1 MMHEMMDIIK
11 KDIFITNSMINQKI
25 IEKKNYRN
33 LNYKSLLK
41 KPILKA
47 EKKVNQENNIYVN
60 AFYKIKL
67 RKFQHRFEPNINSK
81 NYNDAQ
87 IKDPVLNNNGFKVT
101 KLDNEDI
108 PLNNSDKLT
117 LKNHETFPADINLNY
132 NVLEKIFNN
141 NIKIINDLQ
150 SENNK
155 LGNHK
160 EFFLSILQNNFG
172 NQSYDNEINSNL
184 SKNTKHYKEKND
196 TSSESLSN
204 LLNQVDL
211 YSKQRQDSKIDMS
224 TQTSYLSVIQNTIS
238 TRKKDNI
245 FGLFLSNYKNDSNLL
260 KQTNIAIKAEK
271 ETEYFTKKLPN
282 IYLENNIVPNIYSEN
297 DIESG
302 ILHNYTMSKSSS
314 IIKPQILTKS
324 YQKSKKNLLNIPTH
338 KKPIFEDKN
347 SFETFYKLPQII
359 PLDPLLTTNDLKSDI
374 LSVSNETLNF
384 NLNINNDSFLASIDN
399 SEDSSLANISAGEL
413 ILNRSQTSVY

>member
-1 MMHEMMDIIK
+1 MHEMMDIIK

-238 TRKKDNI
+238 T
-245 FGLFLSNYKNDSNLL
+245 
-260 KQTNIAIKAEK
+260 
-271 ETEYFTKKLPN
+271 
-282 IYLENNIVPNIYSEN
+282 
-297 DIESG
+297 
-302 ILHNYTMSKSSS
+302 H
-314 IIKPQILTKS
+314 
-324 YQKSKKNLLNIPTH
+324 
-338 KKPIFEDKN
+338 
-347 SFETFYKLPQII
+347 
-359 PLDPLLTTNDLKSDI
+359 PLLTTNDLKSDI